1 MRRSALHH
9 PTVSGRLPVL
19 LLVAVSATACVPD
32 GPTGVGSPSPVVSV
46 ELSPEAAVLT
56 VDDRL
61 QLEATVRDEEGNSV
75 PEESLSWASS
85 DPDVATVDERGEVT
99 GVGSG
104 SATITAS
111 SNGANGSASIEV
123 IEIEIDPP
131 EAEIDE
137 PDDGDTFK
145 EGRRITFEGEGE
157 DPEDGTLKGDALVWT
172 SSLDGKFG
180 TGEEVKTR
188 ELSAGTHT
196 ITLTVT
202 NSRGIAATDE
212 IEIWIR

>member
-9 PTVSGRLPVL
+9 PTVSRRLPVL

-32 GPTGVGSPSPVVSV
+32 GPTGVDSPSPVVSV
-46 ELSPEAAVLT
+46 ELSPEAVVLT

-61 QLEATVRDEEGNSV
+61 QLEATVRDEEGNSL

-85 DPDVATVDERGEVT
+85 DPDVAAVDQRGEVT
-99 GVGSG
+99 GVGPG

-111 SNGANGSASIEV
+111 SHGANGSASIEV
-123 IEIEIDPP
+123 IEIDPP

-157 DPEDGTLKGDALVWT
+157 DPEDGRLKGDALVWT
-172 SSLDGKFG
+172 SSLDGEFG

-202 NSRGIAATDE
+202 NSRGISATDE
-212 IEIWIR
+212 IELEIR